1 VTCELNPQ
9 SFRAQREIFFVNF
22 AFFAA
27 NSLTSSSRRR
37 RRTEDRSQH
46 AAHDLAPQLATD
58 RAHRAFAERFDHFT
72 GLPIVSAG
80 VQQTPVGGPVMR

>member
-1 VTCELNPQ
+1 
-9 SFRAQREIFFVNF
+9 VNF

-27 NSLTSSSRRR
+27 NSLTPSSRRR

-58 RAHRAFAERFDHFT
+58 RAHRAFVRTLRPFHRLANRQRRGATDSCRWPGDEM
-72 GLPIVSAG
+72 A
-80 VQQTPVGGPVMR
+80 